1 MDSNLDIT
9 GAFKV
14 GSWLISVDTHN
25 REQLLKTC
33 QDWRQE
39 HTDLL
44 VDEIDSQLNGD
55 SIVKVDLVR
64 TSRKKLIYASVIL
77 QKYKSFS
84 HVTTALGLNLIE

>member
-33 QDWRQE
+33 QDWRPE

-44 VDEIDSQLNGD
+44 VDEIDSQLSGD

-77 QKYKSFS
+77 QKYKNFS
-84 HVTTALGLNLIE
+84 HVTTALGLSLIE